1 MKYCRRRRSA
11 RARIA
16 TVARVAF
23 ACMCGALPP
32 PPLVAQP
39 VTRVVID
46 AVSQPTPAE
55 SGFLR
60 LGSTVSPSG
69 HTIGVT
75 SRYLTRDGA
84 PWLPVMGEFHFSR
97 YPADRWEDEIVKMKS
112 AGVQV
117 IASYIIWIHHEEVE
131 GEFDWTGQR
140 DLHRFVTLCAKH
152 GMLFDA
158 RIGPWSHAEVRNGGL
173 PDWLLRRVGA
183 GARSDDTAYMAAV
196 TRFYGEIGR
205 QLRGQMWKEGGP
217 VIGVQLEN
225 EYLARG
231 PARGAAHLLHLKQV
245 ARDAGLD
252 APLYTITG
260 WDNAVLPPAEFIPVF
275 GGYPDWPWDASIR
288 QLPPN
293 EVYQFRFANR
303 VAGDGGAQGPAAP
316 TAETSPAALAR
327 YPFLGAEF
335 AGGIMVTYHRRPVVS
350 ADDIA
355 AMGPVQV
362 GSGVNLLGYYMFHGG
377 TNPEGRLTTLN
388 ETQATGYPTD
398 LPVKSYDFQ
407 APLSEFGEMRESL
420 RRIKPLHLLLESY
433 GDRLAPMVPR
443 RPDVV
448 PENPA
453 DASSIRLSA
462 RTLGDRGFLFVNN
475 HVRQLDMPV
484 RRGVQVELRLPSGS
498 ARIPLRPIDV
508 PPDAYFIWPV
518 NMELGNARLA
528 YATVQPLTTVTRAG
542 SAVHVFFA
550 VAGVRAEFAFDTT
563 GIERIGL
570 PPGSQQQRI
579 GGHYL
584 VTGFTPG
591 TGTTIRVTSYTGA
604 ITDCLVLTAEQARDA
619 WVTSA
624 GGVRRLVLTKQQ
636 LMDDG
641 DRIRLRATG
650 APAYAM
656 LALPALGT
664 KARRSTGTD
673 GVFARYAGA
682 DRPRVI
688 TPIVHMVRAAA
699 SAPPVRRVDYTTWR
713 HDSVATPPD
722 DSLFASAATWEISI
736 APEALRGLPDAFLE
750 VRYTGDIA
758 RLYSGTTLLDDDF
771 ATGRPWRIGLARY
784 AAELARGPLTLRVM
798 PLRGDA
804 PVYIPTQPPP
814 RDRAQVAEVQS
825 VRVEPAYDFVEDAGG
840 KPR

>member
-1 MKYCRRRRSA
+1 MSA
-11 RARIA
+11 QEGTRI
-16 TVARVAF
+16 
-23 ACMCGALPP
+23 
-32 PPLVAQP
+32 
-39 VTRVVID
+39 VID
-46 AVSQPTPAE
+46 ALEQPEPAE

-69 HTIGVT
+69 HTIGAT

-131 GEFDWTGQR
+131 GQFDWTGQR
-140 DLHRFVTLCAKH
+140 DLHRFVALCAKH

-158 RIGPWSHAEVRNGGL
+158 RIGPWAHAEVRNGGL
-173 PDWLLRRVGA
+173 PDWLVKRVGA
-183 GARSDDTAYMAAV
+183 GARSDDSLYMAAV

-205 QLRGQMWKEGGP
+205 LLRGQMWKDGGP
-217 VIGVQLEN
+217 VIGVQVEN

-231 PARGAAHLLHLKQV
+231 PGRGAEHLLHLKQV

-260 WDNAVLPPAEFIPVF
+260 WDGAVLPPAEFIPVF

-335 AGGIMVTYHRRPVVS
+335 AGGIMPTYHRRPVVS

-388 ETQATGYPTD
+388 ESQVTGYPTD

-420 RRIKPLHLLLESY
+420 RRIKPLHLLLEAY

-443 RPDVV
+443 RPDVR
-448 PENPA
+448 PDNPA

-462 RTLGDRGFLFVNN
+462 RTLGDHGYLFVNN
-475 HVRQLDMPV
+475 HVRQLAMPE
-484 RRGVQVELRLPSGS
+484 RRAVQVELRLPSGS
-498 ARIPLRPIDV
+498 MRVPSKPIDI
-508 PPDAYFIWPV
+508 PPDAYFVWPV
-518 NMELGNARLA
+518 NMALGNATLA
-528 YATVQPLTTVTRAG
+528 YATVQPLTQVARAG
-542 SAVHVFFA
+542 VPVHVFFA
-550 VAGVRAEFAFDTT
+550 VAGVRAELAFDTT

-570 PPGSQQQRI
+570 PVGSQQQRI
-579 GGHYL
+579 GRQYL
-584 VTGFTPG
+584 VSGFTPG
-591 TGTTIRVTSYTGA
+591 TGATIRVTSYSGA
-604 ITDCLVLTAEQARDA
+604 IVDCLVLTAEQARDA
-619 WVTSA
+619 WVTTA
-624 GGVRRLVLTKQQ
+624 GGTRRLVITKQQ
-636 LMDDG
+636 LLDDG

-650 APAYAM
+650 APRFSL
-656 LALPALGT
+656 LALPAFGAPTGVLAGT
-664 KARRSTGTD
+664 TLRSTGSD
-673 GVFARYAGA
+673 GAFTRYSGA
-682 DRPRVI
+682 LPARVI
-688 TPIVHMVRAAA
+688 APVVRKIREAAI
-699 SAPPVRRVDYTTWR
+699 APPVRRVDFTTWR
-713 HDSVATPPD
+713 HDSVATPPA
-722 DSLFASAATWEISI
+722 DSLFAGAATWEIAA
-736 APEALRGLPDAFLE
+736 APDALRGLADAFLE

-758 RLYSGTTLLDDDF
+758 RLYSGTTLLTDDF

-814 RDRAQVAEVQS
+814 RDRAQVAEVHS
-825 VRVEPAYDFVEDAGG
+825 IRVELAYDLVLDVGRP
-840 KPR
+840 PR